1 MKKIICVL
9 IAILIAVVIIPKN
22 AKALT
27 DVQVTVSPS
36 LRQTA
41 GEYKISFVAGAD
53 LTGGKDIVFIQFP
66 VGTQLPCSCPHS
78 WQLDSFLVNGYKP
91 ARVGKLSDTSQAMY
105 LELPGGISFKKGDL
119 INIDIKQ
126 SAAIFN
132 PSLPGTYTLTVWTTQ
147 DLKVQSNEY
156 QITSTQIQ
164 NLAVTVDP
172 DVASLNSEYTITF
185 TTGKLGNLINGQ
197 WIHIQFP
204 EETTFPTNPNKNNI
218 TINSSVPSDIN
229 ISGTTLSLK
238 LANSLNALRDVNI
251 TLYGTFGL
259 FNPDKGGTYSLSVW
273 TDNEPD
279 PVSTDIT
286 IKEKDSVSTLLQTEP
301 ISPDGT
307 NDYYKTIPTVTLK
320 GETNT
325 TGTVE
330 TFYKIDNGDYAQY
343 TQPFTMPEGTHTL
356 YYYSKTSALQEPEET
371 KVFKVD
377 TTPPQINIEFPTN
390 DPFYTGDSS
399 ILIYGTS
406 SEPVDLIIN
415 GKATT
420 LKNDLSFSQ
429 EISLNP
435 GDNTIT
441 IKATDIAGNSVLKQ
455 LKVVFDTTVPV
466 LTVLSPKN
474 WDTISTKEITVKGTV
489 SPSNTDV
496 YVSGQKIS
504 VNSDGTFTYAFVP
517 SGSGSLIPVNIKA
530 TYPFSQKTVESTVTV
545 LYQPESL
552 KLILTIDKNVALV
565 NGAQKTMDVA
575 PFIDASSSRTLVP
588 IRFVSEFLGGTV
600 GWDAETRTVTID
612 FDKQNLHIK
621 FAIGEKTVYVNGE
634 KKTTEVAPLIRDSR
648 TFVPLR
654 FVAETMGFNVDWDAA
669 SRSVTITGS

>member
-1 MKKIICVL
+1 MKKSLLTYLIICFL
-9 IAILIAVVIIPKN
+9 LLFFPARTSAITDLSVSINPTLVNTNAAYSISFITDKNLNTLDKIFIQFPNGTLLPSSCPCSWSINSFSINGYRPSSVGKESSLQNTIYLGIPGGIKFNTNDKINIDILKSANIWNPGKAGSYNLTLWTTQEGKIQSNDYYITSTEIENLQVDISPDTAKFN
-22 AKALT
+22 A
-27 DVQVTVSPS
+27 S
-36 LRQTA
+36 
-41 GEYKISFVAGAD
+41 YKISFKIGESGTILAGQNIYIKFPQEVQLPSVGDRDFVTVNDGSPTSVTIDKSVLSIVCPDAVD
-53 LTGGKDIVFIQFP
+53 QLGNVIVFIYPNFNIINP
-66 VGTQLPCSCPHS
+66 
-78 WQLDSFLVNGYKP
+78 
-91 ARVGKLSDTSQAMY
+91 SQA
-105 LELPGGISFKKGDL
+105 
-119 INIDIKQ
+119 
-126 SAAIFN
+126 
-132 PSLPGTYTLTVWTTQ
+132 GTYM
-147 DLKVQSNEY
+147 
-156 QITSTQIQ
+156 
-164 NLAVTVDP
+164 
-172 DVASLNSEYTITF
+172 
-185 TTGKLGNLINGQ
+185 
-197 WIHIQFP
+197 
-204 EETTFPTNPNKNNI
+204 
-218 TINSSVPSDIN
+218 
-229 ISGTTLSLK
+229 
-238 LANSLNALRDVNI
+238 
-251 TLYGTFGL
+251 
-259 FNPDKGGTYSLSVW
+259 LSVW
-273 TDNEPD
+273 TDSEPN
-279 PVSTDIT
+279 PISAQFT
-286 IKEKDSVSTLLQTEP
+286 IVEQPTVSTLLQADP

-307 NDYYKTIPTVTLK
+307 NDYYKTTPTVTLK

-356 YYYSKTSALQEPEET
+356 YYYSKTSVLQELEET
-371 KVFKVD
+371 KVFKAD

-420 LKNDLSFSQ
+420 LKSDLSFSQ

-496 YVSGQKIS
+496 YISGQKIS
-504 VNSDGTFTYAFVP
+504 INSDGTFTYSFVP
-517 SGSGSLIPVNIKA
+517 SSSSSLMPVNVKA

-545 LYQPESL
+545 LYQPEPL
-552 KLILTIDKNVALV
+552 KLILTIDKNVASV
-565 NGAQKTMDVA
+565 NGVQKTMDVA
-575 PFIDASSSRTLVP
+575 PFIDASSNRTLVP

-600 GWDAETRTVTID
+600 SWDAQTRTVTIN

-621 FAIGEKTVYVNGE
+621 FTVGEKIVYVNGE
-634 KKTTEVAPLIRDSR
+634 KKTTDVAPLIRDSR
-648 TFVPLR
+648 TFAPLR
-654 FVAETMGFNVDWDAA
+654 FVAETMGFNVDWDAT
-669 SRSVTITGS
+669 SHSVTITGS